1 VVKNQQELATANNR
15 VKPGDIVILQNGE
28 WKNVLLSLNC
38 NGTKELPI
46 TFKAQTA
53 GKVLITGNSKLKIGG
68 SYIVVDGLY
77 FFNGYAGAES
87 VITFRNNADEIAN
100 NCRVTNTVIN
110 DFNNP
115 KRLNENYWVS
125 LYGKNNRLDHC
136 SFFNKKNIQNKH
148 A

>member
-1 VVKNQQELATANNR
+1 MLLRALFLNCSLLVSLISFAETIVVKNQKELANANST

-28 WKNVLLSLNC
+28 WNNVLLSLTC
-38 NGTKELPI
+38 SGTKELPI

-68 SYIVVDGLY
+68 SYILVDGLY
-77 FFNGYAGAES
+77 FLNGYSGAEA
-87 VITFRNNADEIAN
+87 VITFRNNSDEIAN

-115 KRLNENYWVS
+115 KRLNEN
-125 LYGKNNRLDHC
+125 
-136 SFFNKKNIQNKH
+136 
-148 A
+148 